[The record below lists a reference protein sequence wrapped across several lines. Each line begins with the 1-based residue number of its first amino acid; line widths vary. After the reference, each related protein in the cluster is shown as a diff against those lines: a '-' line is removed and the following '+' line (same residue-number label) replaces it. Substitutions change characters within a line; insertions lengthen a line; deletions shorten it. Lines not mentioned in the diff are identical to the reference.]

1 MTLDDLWKLTR
12 RYWILL
18 TACTCIGLAGAALY
32 IWTRTPQYTA
42 SSSAIVIGN
51 GSGSSGDSYSAT
63 LVAQQKAKQWSPLVD
78 SQQVSSAV
86 VKSLGLDM
94 TSEQLGQHLT
104 AIEPTTDGPPTLGVT
119 AVADS
124 PTQAQTIANAVMA
137 EVSTQAQKID
147 PNSGASMKVVSPAA
161 LPTSPSS
168 PVPSRILPIG
178 ALLGLLGGYVL
189 AMVRHRQDTRIRS
202 AEDVEENI
210 GTSVLGVLPA
220 NKALAEED
228 RSLGKNDLDFQT
240 REALRQLRTNLRF
253 VDVDHDPRSIVIT
266 SSRMGEGKSTVSSSL
281 SWVLADSGEQ
291 VVLIDADLRRP
302 AVAGIFHLDG
312 SVGLTQVLAGTAT
325 LADALQTTDKPGLY
339 VLPAGQIP
347 PNPSELLGSQR
358 MHQLIEKL
366 SETHRVILD
375 APPLLPVTDAALLSA
390 SADGAVVVVS
400 ATETRHEHVRR
411 AAANLNAVGAR
422 VLGAVLNR
430 VNTSR
435 FNRIV
440 YGESQY
446 GYGAYGTYYGT
457 DKYGDEYKYEAATK
471 SSGGSAA
478 KNDDDSGSRAHRR
491 RER

>member
-18 TACTCIGLAGAALY
+18 TACTCVGLAGAAIY

-86 VKSLGLDM
+86 VKTLNLDM
-94 TSEQLGQHLT
+94 TSEQLGQHIT

-124 PTQAQTIANAVMA
+124 PAEAQTIANAVMA

-147 PNSGASMKVVSPAA
+147 PNSGATMKVVSPAA
-161 LPTSPSS
+161 LPTAPSS
-168 PVPSRILPIG
+168 PVPARILPIG
-178 ALLGLLGGYVL
+178 ALVGLLGGYVL
-189 AMVRHRQDTRIRS
+189 AMIRHRQDTRIRN

-210 GTSVLGVLPA
+210 GASVLGVLPA

-312 SVGLTQVLAGTAT
+312 TVGLTQVLAGTAT

-400 ATETRHEHVRR
+400 ATDTRQEHVRR
-411 AAANLNAVGAR
+411 AASNLNAVGAR

-457 DKYGDEYKYEAATK
+457 EKYGDEYKYEASA
-471 SSGGSAA
+471 SSGGSSSTS
-478 KNDDDSGSRAHRR
+478 DDPSGSRADRR

>member
-18 TACTCIGLAGAALY
+18 TACTCIGLAGAAIY
-32 IWTRTPQYTA
+32 IWTRTPLYTA
-42 SSSAIVIGN
+42 SSQALVTGQ

-63 LVAQQKAKQWSPLVD
+63 LVAQQKAKQWVAWVD
-78 SQQVSSAV
+78 SDQVASAV
-86 VKSLGLDM
+86 VKDLNLNM
-94 TSEQLGQHLT
+94 TSNELGASLT
-104 AIEPTTDGPPTLGVT
+104 TIEPTNDGAPTFGVT

-124 PTQAQTIANAVMA
+124 PALAQQIANTVMA
-137 EVSTQAQKID
+137 EVGKVTTQND
-147 PNSGASMKVVSPAA
+147 PNSGATMRVISPAA
-161 LPTSPSS
+161 LPTTPSS

-178 ALLGLLGGYVL
+178 ALVGLLAGYVL
-189 AMVRHRQDTRIRS
+189 AMIRHRQDTRIRS

-210 GTSVLGVLPA
+210 GASVLGVLPA
-220 NKALAEED
+220 NKALAEDD
-228 RSLGKNDLDFQT
+228 RSLGKDNLDFQT

-281 SWVLADSGEQ
+281 AWVLADSGEQ

-312 SVGLTQVLAGTAT
+312 TVGLTQVLAGTAT

-339 VLPAGQIP
+339 ILPAGQIP

-400 ATETRHEHVRR
+400 ASDTHHEHVRR
-411 AAANLNAVGAR
+411 AASNLNAVGAR

-457 DKYGDEYKYEAATK
+457 ESYGDYKYEASA
-471 SSGGSAA
+471 SSGGSSARRDNA
-478 KNDDDSGSRAHRR
+478 SADSRADRR